1 MEIAYEVRAHGLPGY
16 WRWRIE
22 VRAAEP
28 DEQRL
33 RPLLADIY
41 QPCYQQPYVSQEA
54 AERAGEE
61 FLTMVAGCPPRA

>member
-1 MEIAYEVRAHGLPGY
+1 MNLDYRVIPHGLCGQ

-22 VRAAEP
+22 ARVSEP

-33 RPLLADIY
+33 RPLLADFY
-41 QPCYQQPYVSQEA
+41 QPSYQQPYVSQEA

-61 FLTMVAGCPPRA
+61 FLTQLAKSPPRA